1 MSTLSSLLRDKKG
14 LMQEE
19 LSEKIGI
26 RRPMLAQI
34 EREMKTITL
43 PLGKQIADV
52 FGCTMDD
59 LIKE

>member
-1 MSTLSSLLRDKKG
+1 
-14 LMQEE
+14 MQEE